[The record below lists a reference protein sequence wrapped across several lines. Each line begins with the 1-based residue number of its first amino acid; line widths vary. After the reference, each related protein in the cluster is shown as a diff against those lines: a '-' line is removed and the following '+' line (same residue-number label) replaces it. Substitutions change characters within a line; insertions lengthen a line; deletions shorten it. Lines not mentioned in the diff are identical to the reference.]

1 MTGYGDSPPGSD
13 ESRGVVYASEL
24 LHRRWLSKKAF
35 EIGLSRPAGFEF
47 RAGQS
52 IRIIYGSHERY
63 YSLVTAVDDQA
74 LAICVRHI
82 PGGLFTPVLAE
93 AEPGTRFQFT
103 GPHGY
108 FIFRPSQRPAVFAAT
123 GTGIAPFVAMARS
136 GVCGF
141 TLLHGVR
148 TTDELYYQ
156 QVFRGIPATYLPC
169 LSGET
174 AIAGPVTGACAGKVT
189 RYIKNHLV
197 RCPHDFYL
205 CGRQEMIRDATLL
218 ADEYFPGSYVYAEV
232 FF

>member
-1 MTGYGDSPPGSD
+1 MTNHADSPSGPD
-13 ESRGVVYASEL
+13 ESRGVLHASEL
-24 LHRRWLSKKAF
+24 LHRKWLSKKAF

-52 IRIIYGSHERY
+52 IRIIYGNHERY

-74 LAICVRHI
+74 LAICVRYI

-93 AEPGTRFQFT
+93 SQPGTRFQVT

-136 GVCGF
+136 GLCDF

-148 TTDELYYQ
+148 TADELYYQ
-156 QVFRGIPATYLPC
+156 QLFRGIPAAYLPC
-169 LSGET
+169 LSEET
-174 AIAGPVTGACAGKVT
+174 AIAERVPGTYAGKVT
-189 RYIKNHLV
+189 RYVRDHLV
-197 RCPHDFYL
+197 RRPHDFYL
-205 CGRQEMIRDATLL
+205 CGRQEMIRDVTLL
-218 ADEYFPGSYVYAEV
+218 ADEYFPGSYVYTEV